1 MGQRRLHLF
10 SNRSKTMEGF
20 KGFFESK
27 AVWGGIVALAG
38 AGTGALHY
46 SVSPADAANAVE
58 LFTAIATA
66 AGSLIAIYGRV
77 VATKKI
83 GS

>member
-27 AVWGGIVALAG
+27 AVWGGIVALVSAG
-38 AGTGALHY
+38 ASALHY
-46 SVSPADAANAVE
+46 SVSAADAANAVE
-58 LFTAIATA
+58 LFTAIATGI
-66 AGSLIAIYGRV
+66 GSLIAIYGRV

-83 GS
+83 G